1 MLVIVPVK
9 AQENN
14 QTDPENT
21 LYLDLKDGR
30 VVIKMFPKVAPKTVT
45 RIKELVRKKFYDGL
59 TWHRVIP
66 SFMAQG
72 GDPEG
77 TGIGGSGSNLDAEFS
92 DRMHL
97 RGTVSMARAAEEN
110 SADSQ
115 FFITL
120 TFREDLDGKYT
131 IWGEVVEGM
140 EFVDNIKKGVVPEM
154 QEPDK
159 IIKMQIMSDTLKK

>member
-1 MLVIVPVK
+1 MPAK
-9 AQENN
+9 AQENSKL
-14 QTDPENT
+14 DPENT

-30 VVIKMFPKVAPKTVT
+30 VVIKMFPKIAPKTVV
-45 RIKELVRKKFYDGL
+45 RIKELVRKNFYDGL
-59 TWHRVIP
+59 TWHRVMP
-66 SFMAQG
+66 NFMAQG

-77 TGIGGSGSNLDAEFS
+77 TGVGGSGVNLDAEFS
-92 DRMHL
+92 DRMHF

-120 TFREDLDGKYT
+120 SFIEHLDGKYT
-131 IWGEVVEGM
+131 VWGEVVEGM

-154 QEPDK
+154 KNPDK